1 MDQEEN
7 IHDLE
12 LMKTY
17 YPNGR
22 LKKYVPNPTDAITR
36 VYTIYRC
43 ESESSLYYRR
53 DLHMVSIFEINAM
66 KYSRGSET
74 DALIVPSY
82 DVETNTILIGM
93 QYRYAPSNN
102 RVTCSIYN
110 INSKTYTFKL
120 TYQEV
125 KKARFNFDHTVKL
138 PVDLNTYEQIL
149 EGYRDGFSRFAKE
162 DDPTSAITAR
172 SSEDTE
178 LGATTSDDGESQT
191 KRPRISKPPERWVSV
206 YFL

>member
-1 MDQEEN
+1 MNDSIDTATNFDKRQQTASSNHCAWINTKERRPKLNLYTILDQ

-22 LKKYVPNPTDAITR
+22 LKKYVPNPTDVITR

-43 ESESSLYYRR
+43 ESESSLHYQR

-82 DVETNTILIGM
+82 DVETNT
-93 QYRYAPSNN
+93 PS
-102 RVTCSIYN
+102 
-110 INSKTYTFKL
+110 
-120 TYQEV
+120 
-125 KKARFNFDHTVKL
+125 
-138 PVDLNTYEQIL
+138 
-149 EGYRDGFSRFAKE
+149 
-162 DDPTSAITAR
+162 
-172 SSEDTE
+172 
-178 LGATTSDDGESQT
+178 
-191 KRPRISKPPERWVSV
+191 
-206 YFL
+206 